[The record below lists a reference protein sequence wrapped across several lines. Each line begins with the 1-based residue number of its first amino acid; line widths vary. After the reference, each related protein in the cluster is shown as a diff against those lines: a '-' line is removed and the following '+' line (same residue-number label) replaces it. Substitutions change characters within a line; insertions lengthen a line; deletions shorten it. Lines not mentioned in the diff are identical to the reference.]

1 MITYLAVDVIYSFF
15 FSETWKLNLEN
26 AQRWKKAG
34 HQKDQGSPQ
43 SQFRVPKSRMHIERS
58 DYYKQ
63 DQWIN

>member
-1 MITYLAVDVIYSFF
+1 MIRNV
-15 FSETWKLNLEN
+15 ETQLSKCPKME
-26 AQRWKKAG
+26 KKRG